1 MRILLVIMIL
11 AISVPC
17 YASIEK
23 QQLIDQRIV
32 LQHKIDDITDAIEAI
47 EADEATAED
56 MIKLEY
62 YKENLEKDNPVPK
75 DYKEKG
81 IIELW
86 EDYY

>member
-1 MRILLVIMIL
+1 MKILLVIMIL

-23 QQLIDQRIV
+23 QKLIDQRIV

-47 EADEATAED
+47 EADEATEED

-62 YKENLEKDNPVPK
+62 YKETLEKDNPVPK
-75 DYKEKG
+75 NYKEKG
-81 IIELW
+81 IIEL
-86 EDYY
+86 

>member
-1 MRILLVIMIL
+1 MKTLLVIMIL
-11 AISVPC
+11 AIAVPC

-23 QQLIDQRIV
+23 QKLIDQRIV

-56 MIKLEY
+56 TIKLEY
-62 YKENLEKDNPVPK
+62 YKETLEKDNPVPK

-81 IIELW
+81 IIEL
-86 EDYY
+86 